1 MPEHETGS
9 QELDTLPRMLAAVTR
24 PAGSDS
30 ERQKALAWFR
40 SAWPELS
47 ARLRALADAGNDEGV
62 LDVVRQLIPFLVA
75 VYDWEGVAGTSR
87 LGLDAAVRLGSAA
100 DRVDLSQ
107 SLGAAL
113 QRTERDAE
121 AEEAFRQAAELAA
134 ELGDRRARAAA
145 LAHLGQ
151 LRHHRGDLPE
161 ATELLQQ
168 AALAYRRVGHVAGE
182 ARTLGDLAPL
192 LHQLGAPAEAER
204 YARRAR
210 KLFHGIGDHIQ
221 EARALRLVAAAEAE
235 RRADQDALQSL
246 DDAVRLFD
254 EVGAVHEAMEA
265 LHTAALVHRRG
276 GHPAAARAAAEQA
289 LDRAQASGN
298 VRVSEIE
305 RLHAVV
311 EAEEALPA
319 LLAAGTEEERE
330 AAVTRYPALLGGL
343 ALQMLILQ
351 RDTVDVLIGD
361 SAMVGHQN
369 AVGQGGVDWAGGGEN
384 AEEARDGRIP
394 EGGSGS
400 VQAVAA
406 ALRDLVNDREGTADP
421 EAMGAVLGHLAKTD
435 GKARAMDA
443 ALDHLARRPDGAL
456 ADWRRIDWAETL
468 RVAGDAADQL
478 PPELPDL
485 LLRLLVTDRPER
497 REPLLERLLAVVPA
511 DRFPGVHGLHL
522 AELARL
528 CAAGTGVPDHERA
541 IRLAED
547 ALRLLDR
554 PEARDKWAAT
564 QTFLGSAWRARRQGD
579 KGDNMARAQCAF
591 RAALTHYRRRTSPV
605 EWAATMVNLANAYW
619 ECPQDRARNLR
630 RALTRHTAALTVF
643 TRSDHPDRWA
653 AVQSNMGLVLSD
665 PALAADPD
673 SLELGRR
680 QLEQALSIPELGR
693 HQRAAA
699 LINLSRC
706 YRMRVRGDHD
716 GNHSTA
722 LRHARAA
729 FDLSEQLGQRH
740 DMANAA
746 TAVADAMAN
755 AAVREDIASL
765 DEAVTWYRRA
775 LDLAPADEDPLMHA
789 AVADNLANTLVQ
801 RAEPSAEDFRTA
813 IALHESALRAY
824 ETHGDVLE
832 AARARYNLAA
842 TLRRGDR
849 PDPERAI
856 GLLERSLDVRTPDT
870 VPLEWAESATELARA
885 WMTRQ
890 DAPGGSERFSHAAAI
905 LRKVVP
911 VVTAVGASGHARRAW
926 GLLGDAEAECG
937 RWAVAAD
944 AYEQALAAA
953 ERLYQVAILPSGKEA
968 ELEETADLPR
978 EAAHALARAGR
989 PERAV
994 AVLEQNR
1001 ARALGD
1007 RLQRDR
1013 AELAAL
1019 SVEHEAAVT
1028 AYQDAVQRIRT
1039 VEARQ
1044 RERHTT
1050 APSSE
1055 DQRRLRA
1062 AMTDARAQ
1070 LAAAVEAVRRLP
1082 SYGDFMR
1089 VAPRPAVDEA
1099 ATSGPPLIYLA
1110 TTRHGSVCLIVRRPP
1125 RRTETVTEAV
1135 PCPLSEPEVL
1145 VALALHSSLE
1155 EDEDL
1160 TALLDLLGAR
1170 LVGPLAAR
1178 LRALGVTRAV
1188 LVPTGILGVLPV
1200 HAARYLVDGRP
1211 RHLFDDVA
1219 VSHAPSAR
1227 VLVAARAG
1235 TSEPGRTDPLWLL
1248 GVAQPHPCDPPLPW
1262 AEPELVAV
1270 RELFAAPGASLTG
1283 PAATKEALLR
1293 ALPAAT
1299 HLHFAGHGYYDPEE
1313 PLASHLA
1320 LADGEHLTLREL
1332 FDGQALRGVRMVVA
1346 SACQTAVTDMTRLPD
1361 ESVGLPAGLVQAG
1374 ATAVI
1379 GSLWEVNDRSTALL
1393 IARIYDYH
1401 LHGAPERGE
1410 PPMPPSVALAR
1421 AQAWMRDAT
1430 PKELDAFAARVG
1442 LRRRRTNAR
1451 YAERPSH
1458 WAPFVLVGDG

>member
-1 MPEHETGS
+1 M
-9 QELDTLPRMLAAVTR
+9 
-24 PAGSDS
+24 
-30 ERQKALAWFR
+30 
-40 SAWPELS
+40 
-47 ARLRALADAGNDEGV
+47 ADDGNDEGV
-62 LDVVRQLIPFLVA
+62 LDVIRQLIPFLVA
-75 VYDWEGVAGTSR
+75 VHDWKGTADTSR
-87 LGLDAAVRLGSAA
+87 LGLDAAVRLDSMA

-113 QRTERDAE
+113 QRMERDTE
-121 AEEAFRQAAELAA
+121 AKEAFRRAEELAT
-134 ELGDRRARAAA
+134 ESGDRRARAAA

-151 LRHHRGDLPE
+151 LRHHHGDLPE

-168 AALAYRRVGHVAGE
+168 AVLAYRSAGHIAGE

-192 LHQLGAPAEAER
+192 LHQLGAPVEAES

-210 KLFHGIGDHIQ
+210 TLFHDIGDHVQ
-221 EARALRLVAAAEAE
+221 EARALRLIAAAEAE
-235 RRADQDALQSL
+235 RHANEDALRSL

-254 EVGAVHEAMEA
+254 AVGAVHEAVEA
-265 LHTAALVHRRG
+265 LHTAALLHRREG
-276 GHPAAARAAAEQA
+276 KTSGARAAAERA
-289 LDRAQASGN
+289 LDRARASGDAT
-298 VRVSEIE
+298 VREIE
-305 RLHAVV
+305 QLHAVV
-311 EAEEALPA
+311 EAEEALSA
-319 LLAAGTEEERE
+319 LLAARTEEDRT
-330 AAVTRYPALLGGL
+330 AAVSRYPALLGGL
-343 ALQMLILQ
+343 ALQMLIRQ

-361 SAMVGHQN
+361 RAAVGHEN
-369 AVGQGGVDWAGGGEN
+369 TVGHESEVGPGDTGDAEN
-384 AEEARDGRIP
+384 SEAARHGLLS
-394 EGGSGS
+394 EGGSED
-400 VQAVAA
+400 VQAMAS
-406 ALRDLVNDREGTADP
+406 ALRDLVEERDLVNESEGTGSS
-421 EAMGAVLGHLAKTD
+421 EAMDAVRDHLAKAD
-435 GKARAMDA
+435 ERAGVMDA

-456 ADWRRIDWAETL
+456 ADWRRIDWAETS
-468 RVAGDAADQL
+468 RVAGDTADRL
-478 PPELPDL
+478 PAELPDL
-485 LLRLLVTDRPER
+485 LLRLLTTDRPER
-497 REPLLERLLAVVPA
+497 REPLLQRLLDVVPA
-511 DRFPGVHGLHL
+511 DRFPAVHGLHL

-528 CAAGTGVPDHERA
+528 YAADTGEPDHERA

-564 QTFLGSAWRARRQGD
+564 QTFLGSVWRARRLGD
-579 KGDNMARAQCAF
+579 KGDNIDRAQGAF
-591 RAALTHYRRRTSPV
+591 RAALTHYRRRTAPV

-619 ECPQDRARNLR
+619 EYPHDRVRNLR
-630 RALTRHTAALTVF
+630 RALARHTAALTVF

-653 AVQSNMGLVLSD
+653 AVQNNVGLVLSD

-680 QLEQALSIPELGR
+680 QLEQALNMRELGPR
-693 HQRAAA
+693 QRVAA
-699 LINLSRC
+699 LTNLSRC

-746 TAVADAMAN
+746 TAVADALAN
-755 AAVREDIASL
+755 AAVRDEEGRTSL

-789 AVADNLANTLVQ
+789 AIADNLAGTLVQ
-801 RAEPSAEDFRTA
+801 RAEPSPEDFRTA

-824 ETHGDVLE
+824 ETHGNPLE

-849 PDPERAI
+849 PDPGRAI
-856 GLLERSLDVRTPDT
+856 ALLEHSLDVRTPDV

-885 WMTRQ
+885 WMTWQ
-890 DAPGGSERFSHAAAI
+890 DAPGGPERFRDAAGI

-911 VVTAVGASGHARRAW
+911 VVTAAGASGHARRAW
-926 GLLGDAEAECG
+926 GLLGDAEAERG
-937 RWAVAAD
+937 NWVSAAD

-953 ERLYQVAILPSGKEA
+953 ERLYQVAILPGGKEA
-968 ELEETADLPR
+968 ELTETADLPR

-989 PERAV
+989 PERAA
-994 AVLEQNR
+994 AVLEQHR

-1019 SVEHEAAVT
+1019 SVDHEAAVT
-1028 AYQDAVQRIRT
+1028 AYQDAVRRIRT

-1044 RERHTT
+1044 REPRTT
-1050 APSSE
+1050 AASPE

-1062 AMTDARAQ
+1062 AMTDAQAQ
-1070 LAAAVEAVRRLP
+1070 LNAAVEAIRGLP

-1089 VAPRPAVDEA
+1089 ATPEPAVDEA
-1099 ATSGPPLIYLA
+1099 TASGLPLIYLA
-1110 TTRHGSVCLIVRRPP
+1110 TTRHGSVCLVVRRPP
-1125 RRTETVTEAV
+1125 GRSETVVEAV

-1145 VALALHSSLE
+1145 TCLALHPSLE

-1160 TALLDLLGAR
+1160 TVLLDLLGAR

-1178 LRALGVTRAV
+1178 LRALDVTRTV

-1200 HAARYLVDGRP
+1200 HASRYLVDGRP

-1219 VSHAPSAR
+1219 VSHVPSAR
-1227 VLVAARAG
+1227 VLAAARAG
-1235 TSEPGRTDPLWLL
+1235 TTEPGPTESLRLL
-1248 GVAQPHPCDPPLPW
+1248 GVAEPHPCDPPLPW
-1262 AEPELVAV
+1262 AGPELAAV
-1270 RELFAAPGASLTG
+1270 RQLFATPGDCLTG
-1283 PAATKEALLR
+1283 RAATKDALLR
-1293 ALPAAT
+1293 ALSTAT

-1320 LADGEHLTLREL
+1320 LADGEHLTLRDL
-1332 FDGQALRGVRMVVA
+1332 LDGQALRGVRLVVA
-1346 SACQTAVTDMTRLPD
+1346 SACQTAVTDMARLPD

-1393 IARIYDYH
+1393 VARIYDYH
-1401 LHGAPERGE
+1401 LHGDPERGE
-1410 PPMPPSVALAR
+1410 PPTPPSVALAR

-1430 PKELDAFAARVG
+1430 SQELDAFAARVG
-1442 LRRRRTNAR
+1442 LRRRTHAR